1 MNNDTPS
8 PGDAALEAQRR
19 KSNVYAFRRLKWG
32 EPKLRR
38 SEGTLGTSRGQ
49 KRLLDMPGD
58 KRPARLSDNHGQRPL
73 HIALLIV
80 TALAAGALALFG
92 AGVLAT
98 GQL

>member
-38 SEGTLGTSRGQ
+38 SQGTLGTGRGQ
-49 KRLLDMPGD
+49 KRLLDMPGE
-58 KRPARLSDNHGQRPL
+58 KHSARLPDNHGQRPL
-73 HIALLIV
+73 HIALIV
-80 TALAAGALALFG
+80 TALAAGALALVG